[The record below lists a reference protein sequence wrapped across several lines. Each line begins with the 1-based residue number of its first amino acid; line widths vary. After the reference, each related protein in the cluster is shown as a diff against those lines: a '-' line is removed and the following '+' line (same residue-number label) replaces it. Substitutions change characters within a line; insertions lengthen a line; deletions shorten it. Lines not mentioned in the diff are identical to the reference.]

1 MPNFRHPTI
10 HIPATV
16 LLLCV
21 SSVSTLL
28 HAAEEGNLAPTD
40 DAQRELSQ
48 MARQSQ
54 EHALKQ
60 QQQADALPDTLPKA
74 EDQPAQPDQP
84 DQKQQ
89 SAKSVKQ
96 QAIDYLAD
104 HPDEMEDL
112 LLIYLSQGNVQ
123 ALKDLLPVYARYD
136 RHDPSVIDWGNAII
150 KAKSGD
156 LTAAIKDY
164 RSLNAK
170 LPDSPLIQFQLAMAL
185 YHNQQY
191 AAAKNE
197 FEKLRAAS
205 KSDSQT
211 QAINAYL
218 DAINKQ
224 NSWDFNLSASYIKDD
239 NITNAP
245 PVGSK
250 ISRNGGSLTYSSP
263 HQSGEGIQ
271 YGISA
276 DKKWLSDDKTFV
288 ELDLGIH
295 GKYYWDNDNYN
306 DVTASAG
313 VGVGYQNAIT
323 EVSFGPIYDKR
334 WYAGGSSGEGKLA
347 AYSESLGLQ
356 LKGSQ
361 WFGPKLRYYGI
372 AKVSDNRYD
381 SKYQDNNG
389 SSTTLSNNLF
399 YFTSP
404 KQFFNLGL
412 DHASRH
418 TKYPSDSYSRKGV
431 RLGWGQTWGKG
442 VSTNLSV
449 GYAQRDYKAADYT
462 GIQRENKEYS
472 AGVTV
477 WSRAVSVLGLT
488 PRIRYDYIKVNSNSA
503 FEEYDKHNVLL
514 ELSKTF

>member
-1 MPNFRHPTI
+1 MPNFRHPTT

-40 DAQRELSQ
+40 DAQRELLQ

-74 EDQPAQPDQP
+74 AEQP
-84 DQKQQ
+84 Q
-89 SAKSVKQ
+89 SAKSEKQ

-224 NSWDFNLSASYIKDD
+224 NSWDFNASASYINDK
-239 NITNAP
+239 TPLNAP
-245 PVGSK
+245 PVARKTSK
-250 ISRNGGSLTYSSP
+250 KGGS
-263 HQSGEGIQ
+263 
-271 YGISA
+271 
-276 DKKWLSDDKTFV
+276 
-288 ELDLGIH
+288 
-295 GKYYWDNDNYN
+295 
-306 DVTASAG
+306 
-313 VGVGYQNAIT
+313 
-323 EVSFGPIYDKR
+323 
-334 WYAGGSSGEGKLA
+334 
-347 AYSESLGLQ
+347 
-356 LKGSQ
+356 
-361 WFGPKLRYYGI
+361 
-372 AKVSDNRYD
+372 
-381 SKYQDNNG
+381 
-389 SSTTLSNNLF
+389 
-399 YFTSP
+399 
-404 KQFFNLGL
+404 
-412 DHASRH
+412 
-418 TKYPSDSYSRKGV
+418 
-431 RLGWGQTWGKG
+431 
-442 VSTNLSV
+442 
-449 GYAQRDYKAADYT
+449 
-462 GIQRENKEYS
+462 
-472 AGVTV
+472 
-477 WSRAVSVLGLT
+477 
-488 PRIRYDYIKVNSNSA
+488 
-503 FEEYDKHNVLL
+503 
-514 ELSKTF
+514 